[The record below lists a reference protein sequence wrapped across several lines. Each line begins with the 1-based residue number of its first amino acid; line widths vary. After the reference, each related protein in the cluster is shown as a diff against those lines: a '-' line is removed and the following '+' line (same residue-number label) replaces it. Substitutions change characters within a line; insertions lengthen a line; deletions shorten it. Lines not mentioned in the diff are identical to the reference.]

1 MSLKGF
7 SPLRHNINNK
17 NAQKTPEIC
26 LFPDGSNLDMD
37 PEDAAYWTGLWL
49 YKHCSL
55 TVEEHQSQHLHN
67 LCAARMKF
75 LGYCITKDGQF
86 GWQWVIPAAVA
97 GTVKTWNYIPKKNQN
112 ALSKFCTIF
121 YFQGNIFYLFQTV
134 KKPPKRTVTFIYKLD
149 RKRLCILI
157 NKSSLRG

>member
-7 SPLRHNINNK
+7 SPLWHNINNK
-17 NAQKTPEIC
+17 NAEETREIC

-55 TVEEHQSQHLHN
+55 TVEEHQLQHLHN
-67 LCAARMKF
+67 LRAGRMKF

-86 GWQWVIPAAVA
+86 GWQGVIPAAVA
-97 GTVKTWNYIPKKNQN
+97 GTVKTWNYIPKQKT
-112 ALSKFCTIF
+112 KCTIDILYDF
-121 YFQGNIFYLFQTV
+121 QFSRQYFLPFSN
-134 KKPPKRTVTFIYKLD
+134 
-149 RKRLCILI
+149 
-157 NKSSLRG
+157 S